1 MDWQNSRLNLAYN
14 LGLLPNFYILHVVI
28 ARTIRTDFKYRYE
41 RSNLVIFNFLEL
53 LSSKQFFRQVEY
65 GFYIHVC
72 LYIHLRPENLMFSRG
87 FSKFKTW
94 FYIWIIFR
102 NLWRFCHLT
111 ESSLIITSLYAVDL
125 SLSNNDIS
133 FSNPSIWLRISL
145 DLHGSIKHWFSGAT
159 TLCRYGSHE
168 FSNFL
173 RNASGDAPLCS
184 LC

>member
-1 MDWQNSRLNLAYN
+1 MDWQNPRLNLAYN

-28 ARTIRTDFKYRYE
+28 ARINPNSFKYRYE
-41 RSNLVIFNFLEL
+41 RSNLVIVNFLEL

-72 LYIHLRPENLMFSRG
+72 LYIHLRPENSCFQRI
-87 FSKFKTW
+87 
-94 FYIWIIFR
+94 YQVQ
-102 NLWRFCHLT
+102 NLILYMNNISEFMAFCHLT